1 MTEDALRTCVSDK
14 VCKRNKMLIL
24 LTVLL
29 ILEIVMFMASQL
41 QAQGRVWAD
50 EICRSG
56 FGFCDQTF
64 LLGAAVTLIF
74 IASFVAMR
82 RGPDR
87 KAG

>member
-1 MTEDALRTCVSDK
+1 MTEDALRAGVSGK
-14 VCKRNKMLIL
+14 VGKRNKMPIL
-24 LTVLL
+24 LTVFL
-29 ILEIVMFMASQL
+29 ILEIAIFMTSQL

-56 FGFCDQTF
+56 FGLCDQTF
-64 LLGAAVTLIF
+64 LLGAAVTLI
-74 IASFVAMR
+74 IVASFVAMR